1 MKIVLLVTGKT
12 DVPWLKE
19 AVRDYCSRITHYFPF
34 EIITL
39 PDVKNA
45 KNLSEVQQKDKEG
58 EAILK
63 NLQPGD
69 YCVLLDEK
77 GKEFTS
83 VQFAAYLEKKTHSAR
98 RLVFIAGG
106 PYGFGEA
113 VYQTIPEKASLSKM
127 TFSHQMIRLL
137 FTEQLYRACTIIR
150 NEPYHHR

>member
-1 MKIVLLVTGKT
+1 MKIVLLVIGKT
-12 DVPWLKE
+12 DNPWLKE
-19 AVRDYCSRITHYFPF
+19 AIRDYCSRITHYFPF

-39 PDVKNA
+39 SDVKNA

-69 YCVLLDEK
+69 CCVLLDEK

-83 VQFAAYLEKKTHSAR
+83 VQFATYLEKKTHSVR
-98 RLVFIAGG
+98 RLVFITGG

-113 VYQTIPEKASLSKM
+113 IYQTAPEKVSLSKM

-137 FTEQLYRACTIIR
+137 FTEQLYRACTIIHH
-150 NEPYHHR
+150 EPYHHR